1 MIFVC
6 SNFFS
11 IWNSC
16 LTVEQFLE
24 CGKVPWLCKSSLN
37 VKNSLNVEKFIECGK
52 FPSMWKSSLSLEN
65 FHDCGK
71 ASWMWKSSPKCGKV
85 SWMWKSSLIVK
96 TYFFDYTKIIDL
108 KILEANANVKTIK
121 TYILNLGQKL
131 SSLTVFVVDKINIM
145 LIKRLQHK
153 YGVFNLQQQ
162 QKRFI
167 HT

>member
-1 MIFVC
+1 M
-6 SNFFS
+6 S
-11 IWNSC
+11 
-16 LTVEQFLE
+16 
-24 CGKVPWLCKSSLN
+24 
-37 VKNSLNVEKFIECGK
+37 
-52 FPSMWKSSLSLEN
+52 
-65 FHDCGK
+65 
-71 ASWMWKSSPKCGKV
+71 
-85 SWMWKSSLIVK
+85 KSSLIVK

>member
-1 MIFVC
+1 MWKGF
-6 SNFFS
+6 
-11 IWNSC
+11 
-16 LTVEQFLE
+16 
-24 CGKVPWLCKSSLN
+24 LN
-37 VKNSLNVEKFIECGK
+37 VKKFFDC
-52 FPSMWKSSLSLEN
+52 EN
-65 FHDCGK
+65 
-71 ASWMWKSSPKCGKV
+71 
-85 SWMWKSSLIVK
+85 LL
-96 TYFFDYTKIIDL
+96 FDYTKIIDL

>member
-1 MIFVC
+1 MASDLALSGSKTLAFGEPFWSLFAAIF
-6 SNFFS
+6 FRY
-11 IWNSC
+11 
-16 LTVEQFLE
+16 
-24 CGKVPWLCKSSLN
+24 GKVAWLWN
-37 VKNSLNVEKFIECGK
+37 NSLNVEKFLEFGK
-52 FPSMWKSSLSLEN
+52 FSWLWKSFLNVEKFL
-65 FHDCGK
+65 
-71 ASWMWKSSPKCGKV
+71 KCGKV